1 MPEWLSLSMDSGS
14 SVTWQ
19 MLSVR
24 LMLAIAFG
32 LIVADIYRRTRGA
45 SRIAASFPGTLV
57 LLCVLIAMVTQVI
70 GDNVARAFSLV
81 GALSI
86 VRFRTVVQDTKD
98 TAFVIFA
105 VAVGMAIGAGQP
117 AVALGG
123 TVAVGFAA
131 WLLRDLPRRGG
142 GPATHLFELDI
153 RVGWSPE
160 IEVRLRETLTRHARH
175 VEAIGA
181 GTAKQGA
188 ALNLLYRLRIPLDA
202 SLSVLIAE
210 LNAIDSVQAVEL
222 RQPRSDG

>member
-1 MPEWLSLSMDSGS
+1 MPEWLSLSMDSGV
-14 SVTWQ
+14 SVSWQ
-19 MLSVR
+19 TLTIR
-24 LMLAIAFG
+24 LVLAVAFG
-32 LIVADIYRRTRGA
+32 LLVAGVYRGTRGV
-45 SRIAASFPGTLV
+45 SRVAHSFPGTLV

-123 TVAVGFAA
+123 AVAVGFAA
-131 WLLRDLPRRGG
+131 WLLRDPPRRGD
-142 GPATHLFELDI
+142 GPATHPFEIEI
-153 RVGWSPE
+153 RLGWSPQAE
-160 IEVRLRETLTRHARH
+160 ARLRETLARHARH

-188 ALNLLYRLRIPLDA
+188 ALNLTFRLRLPHDA
-202 SLSVLIAE
+202 SLVSLIAE
-210 LNAIDSVQAVEL
+210 LNGIESVQAVEL
-222 RQPRSDG
+222 RQPRSEA

>member
-1 MPEWLSLSMDSGS
+1 MPKWLSLSMDSTS
-14 SVTWQ
+14 SVTWPT
-19 MLSVR
+19 LTVR
-24 LMLAIAFG
+24 LMPAIAFG
-32 LIVADIYRRTRGA
+32 LIVAEIYRRTRGA

-131 WLLRDLPRRGG
+131 WLLRDLPRRNDGL
-142 GPATHLFELDI
+142 ATHPFELDI
-153 RVGWSPE
+153 RLGWSPE
-160 IEVRLRETLTRHARH
+160 VESLLKATLARHARH

-188 ALNLLYRLRIPLDA
+188 ALNLQYRLRIPHDA
-202 SLSVLIAE
+202 SLSALIAD
-210 LNAIDSVQAVEL
+210 LNAIAGVQAVEL